1 MISEKVLKALNE
13 QIGKE
18 IFSSYLYLSMASY
31 FDAIDLPGFAKWM
44 KVQATE
50 ELGHAKKIYGFI
62 YDRGGRVEL
71 PAIEKPKCEWESP
84 LRAFEDAYGH
94 EVFITK
100 SIYSILDIAKEEKD
114 YATKEFLQWFVKE
127 QVEEELQV
135 ELIVKNLKKL
145 GDSPIAIYMLDKE
158 LGNRGAD

>member
-1 MISEKVLKALNE
+1 MKI
-13 QIGKE
+13 Q
-18 IFSSYLYLSMASY
+18 
-31 FDAIDLPGFAKWM
+31 AK
-44 KVQATE
+44 E
-50 ELGHAKKIYGFI
+50 ELGHAKKLYEFI

-145 GDSPIAIYMLDKE
+145 GDSNQLQYNMLDKE
-158 LGNRGAD
+158 LGNRGAVLTLLTFRII

>member
-13 QIGKE
+13 QLGKE
-18 IFSSYLYLSMASY
+18 VFSSYLYLSMASY

-50 ELGHAKKIYGFI
+50 ELGHAKKIYEFI

-100 SIYSILDIAKEEKD
+100 SIFY
-114 YATKEFLQWFVKE
+114 T
-127 QVEEELQV
+127 
-135 ELIVKNLKKL
+135 
-145 GDSPIAIYMLDKE
+145 
-158 LGNRGAD
+158 